1 MGHHRILGS
10 VPFELPEN
18 PRTVR
23 RAAIS
28 RWVSFALVAI
38 MILLIAYLGYAGYAG
53 SGQVVEPPD
62 PSSDCRTP
70 ASAFGWR
77 YEAINYDIATDAA
90 LDAFIDRTDC
100 ADQGAPAGDALMASD
115 GTRIAGWYIPAVVAT
130 PGTGPTVV
138 LAHGYG
144 GNKSEMLAWAEI
156 LHRDYNVVLFDFR
169 NHGQSAD
176 VATTLGVRERQD
188 LRAVLDW
195 LEATKAPT
203 AVAVLGVSMGGSVAV
218 NVAAGDLRVDALILD
233 STHATIANAIQ
244 ARVEA
249 KGYPLGLPAAWS
261 ILMGGLLRTGEDI
274 TSADPVQAIERYK
287 DRPVLLLF
295 GGRDDKI
302 GRGDAADMQAA
313 AEEGGS
319 APRVQTCDDAGH
331 AQLIEACADDYRA
344 WVLAFLAHS
353 LP

>member
-1 MGHHRILGS
+1 

-18 PRTVR
+18 PRTAR

-28 RWVSFALVAI
+28 RWVSLVLVGI

-53 SGQVVEPPD
+53 SGQLVEPPD
-62 PSSDCRTP
+62 PSTDCRTP

-77 YEAINYDIATDAA
+77 YEAINYDIATDDA
-90 LDAFIDRTDC
+90 LDGFTDRMHC
-100 ADQGAPAGDALMASD
+100 PEQGLPAGDELTASD
-115 GTRIAGWYIPAVVAT
+115 GTRIAGWYIPAIVGS
-130 PGTGPTVV
+130 PGTGATVV

-144 GNKSEMLAWAEI
+144 DNKSDMLEWAEI

-203 AVAVLGVSMGGSVAV
+203 AVAVLGISMGGSVAV
-218 NVAAGDLRVDALILD
+218 NVAAGDPRVDALVLD
-233 STHATIANAIQ
+233 STHATIANAVQ
-244 ARVEA
+244 ARLERQD
-249 KGYPLGLPAAWS
+249 YPLSLPTAWA
-261 ILMGGLLRTGEDI
+261 ILMGGLLRTGEDV
-274 TSADPVQAIERYK
+274 SSVDPVQAMERYGN
-287 DRPVLLLF
+287 RPVLLLF
-295 GGRDDKI
+295 GGRDDRV
-302 GRGDAADMQAA
+302 GRDAPADLKAA
-313 AEEGGS
+313 AEEGG
-319 APRVQTCDDAGH
+319 ADTRLQTCDDAGH
-331 AQLIEACADDYRA
+331 AQLVETCPDEYRA
-344 WVLAFLAHS
+344 WVLAFLAHA

>member
-1 MGHHRILGS
+1 M
-10 VPFELPEN
+10 PFELPEN
-18 PRTVR
+18 PRTAR

-28 RWVSFALVAI
+28 RWVSLVLVGI

-53 SGQVVEPPD
+53 SAQVVEPPN
-62 PSSDCRTP
+62 PSTDCRTP

-90 LDAFIDRTDC
+90 LDAFTDRMDC
-100 ADQGAPAGDALMASD
+100 PEQGGPAGDALTASD
-115 GTRIAGWYIPAVVAT
+115 GTRIAGWYIPAVVGS
-130 PGTGPTVV
+130 PGTGATVV

-144 GNKSEMLAWAEI
+144 GNKSEMLEWAEI

-176 VATTLGVRERQD
+176 LATTLGVRERQD
-188 LRAVLDW
+188 LRAILDW

-203 AVAVLGVSMGGSVAV
+203 AVAVFGISMGGSVAV

-233 STHATIANAIQ
+233 STHATIANAMQ
-244 ARVEA
+244 ARLEGQ
-249 KGYPLGLPAAWS
+249 GYPLSLPAAWS
-261 ILMGGLLRTGEDI
+261 ILMGGLVRTGEDI
-274 TSADPVQAIERYK
+274 SSVDPVQAMERYK

-295 GGRDDKI
+295 GGRDDKM
-302 GRGDAADMQAA
+302 GRGAPADLQAA

-319 APRVQTCDDAGH
+319 QPRVQICDDAGH
-331 AQLIEACADDYRA
+331 AQLIETCTDEYRA

>member
-1 MGHHRILGS
+1 MPL
-10 VPFELPEN
+10 ELPEN
-18 PRTVR
+18 PRTAR

-28 RWVSFALVAI
+28 RWVSLALIAI

-53 SGQVVEPPD
+53 SGQVVEPPN
-62 PSSDCRTP
+62 PSTDCRTP
-70 ASAFGWR
+70 ASAFGWP

-90 LDAFIDRTDC
+90 LDAFTDRTAC
-100 ADQGAPAGDALMASD
+100 PKQGAPAGEELTASD
-115 GTRIAGWYIPAVVAT
+115 GKRIAGWYIPAVVGA
-130 PGTGPTVV
+130 PGTGATIVV
-138 LAHGYG
+138 AHGYG
-144 GNKSEMLAWAEI
+144 GNKSEMLEWAEI

-176 VATTLGVRERQD
+176 APTTLGVRERQD

-195 LEATKAPT
+195 LEATKGPSG
-203 AVAVLGVSMGGSVAV
+203 VAVLGVSMGGSVAV

-233 STHATIANAIQ
+233 STHATIANAVQ
-244 ARVEA
+244 ARLEA
-249 KGYPLGLPAAWS
+249 QGYPLSLPAAWS
-261 ILMGGLLRTGEDI
+261 ILMGGLVRTGEDI
-274 TSADPVQAIERYK
+274 SSVDPVQAIERYR

-302 GRGDAADMQAA
+302 GRGAPADLQAA

-319 APRVQTCDDAGH
+319 APRVQICDDAEH
-331 AQLIEACADDYRA
+331 AQLIEACPDEYRD
-344 WVLAFLAHS
+344 WVLAFLAHA